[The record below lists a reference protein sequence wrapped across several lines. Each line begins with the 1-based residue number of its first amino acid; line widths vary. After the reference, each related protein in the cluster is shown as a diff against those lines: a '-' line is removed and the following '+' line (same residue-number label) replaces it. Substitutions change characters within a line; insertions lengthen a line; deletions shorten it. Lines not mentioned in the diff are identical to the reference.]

1 MTVERLRRDIDAGR
15 TGDKSPGSDPAAAPL
30 GTDDEAA
37 GTPVAPAVVALERR
51 RARRIGDGLDSRIN
65 APARDEAPAPL
76 RPRHPV
82 LALLTMGLA
91 IFLAVAGLAW
101 LMGYWGTGY

>member
-15 TGDKSPGSDPAAAPL
+15 TGDKIPGSDPAAAPL

-37 GTPVAPAVVALERR
+37 GTPAAAAVVELERH
-51 RARRIGDGLDSRIN
+51 RARRIGDAVDT
-65 APARDEAPAPL
+65 APP
-76 RPRHPV
+76 RPRPPV
-82 LALLTMGLA
+82 LALLTLGLA
-91 IFLAVAGLAW
+91 IALAVAGLAY

>member
-1 MTVERLRRDIDAGR
+1 MTVEQLRRDIDAGR

-37 GTPVAPAVVALERR
+37 GTPAEPVVVDLERS
-51 RARRIGDGLDSRIN
+51 RARRVGDGLDARRN
-65 APARDEAPAPL
+65 APARDDAPVP
-76 RPRHPV
+76 PRHPV

-91 IFLAVAGLAW
+91 IVLAVAGLAY
-101 LMGYWGTGY
+101 LMGYTT